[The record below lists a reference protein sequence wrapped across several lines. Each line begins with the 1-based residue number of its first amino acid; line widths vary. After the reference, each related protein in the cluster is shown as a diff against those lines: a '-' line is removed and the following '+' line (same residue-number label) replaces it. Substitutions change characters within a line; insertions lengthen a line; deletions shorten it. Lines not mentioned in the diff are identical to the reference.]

1 MYGMGRR
8 VPGRRASLLLIVCAA
23 ITLFGLTAHAFA
35 SWTGEPR
42 GPVSLRSCSSGHDG
56 GLAGVERSGSCALH
70 AGYVI
75 PAVSAIVSLLTLLFV
90 DYSPDPSVRR
100 WLSPPPARPPLALPT
115 A

>member
-1 MYGMGRR
+1 MGRR
-8 VPGRRASLLLIVCAA
+8 VPGRRARLLFIVCAA

-35 SWTGEPR
+35 GWAGEPR
-42 GPVSLRSCSSGHDG
+42 GPVSLRSCSPGHTG

-75 PAVSAIVSLLTLLFV
+75 PVVAAIVSLLALLFV
-90 DYSPDPSVRR
+90 TSGPDPSVRR
-100 WLSPPPARPPLALPT
+100 WLSPPPAHPPIALPT